1 MLDVGDTHRL
11 RWVSRDAGGNP
22 VQPATVTL
30 TITLPDGTTDTPSVA
45 PAADGIHT
53 YDYVVTQYG
62 RHVVRWVATDP
73 DDAFMDVFSAA
84 DPDWPVLV
92 GLDEVRRHLRYRDDD
107 HSDDEELRAFIASAS
122 AVVEDITGTVGRR
135 TVVETN
141 SGGDWY
147 IVLSRSPV
155 VEVTKVV
162 VDGQE
167 IDLGDCTW
175 SPSGLLARRSGRWP
189 GGLHNVEVT
198 YVAGRKAVPPNVH
211 NGVLELI
218 RINWRPQQGG
228 NYSPFDGGNTDDF
241 GNAGLEASLQ
251 GNLRLGFFIPNT
263 VIQRLQPSSRPPVVL

>member
-30 TITLPDGTTDTPSVA
+30 TVTLPDGTTDTSSVA
-45 PAADGIHT
+45 PSADGIHT

-73 DDAFMDVFSAA
+73 DDAFTDVFSAA

-107 HSDDEELRAFIASAS
+107 HSDDEELRAFVASAS
-122 AVVEDITGTVGRR
+122 AVVEDITGMVGRR

-155 VEVTKVV
+155 VEVTRVV

-175 SPSGLLARRSGRWP
+175 SPSGLLARRSGPWP

-228 NYSPFDGGNTDDF
+228 NYSPFDGGHTDDF

>member
-30 TITLPDGTTDTPSVA
+30 TVTLPDGTTDTSSVA
-45 PAADGIHT
+45 PSADGIHT

-73 DDAFMDVFSAA
+73 GDAFTDVFSAA

-107 HSDDEELRAFIASAS
+107 HSDDEELRAFVASAS
-122 AVVEDITGTVGRR
+122 AVVEDITGMVGRR

-155 VEVTKVV
+155 VEVTRVV

-175 SPSGLLARRSGRWP
+175 SPSGLLARRSGPWP

-228 NYSPFDGGNTDDF
+228 NYSPFDGGHTDDF